1 METGQYYYRIH
12 GRRFEICRRDALGGQ
27 AVAGEPVC
35 FSREQARRRVR
46 ELNGRREEPCRS

>member
-12 GRRFEICRRDALGGQ
+12 GRHFEICLRDALGGQ

>member
-12 GRRFEICRRDALGGQ
+12 GRSFEICRRDSGQ

-46 ELNGRREEPCRS
+46 ELNGRRGEPCRS